1 MKPGMKNV
9 SENLLALQNLELG
22 PASPEADR
30 RIEAL
35 RKKVPESILIQFDR
49 WLARSRKAVAVV
61 RNGVCCECHIGVAV
75 GILGALTFGEEIQ
88 RCGNC
93 GRFLY
98 LPEDEPFISSGPAPQ
113 TKVAPHRRKKASH
126 AR

>member
-1 MKPGMKNV
+1 MKNV

-30 RIEAL
+30 QIEAL
-35 RKKVPESILIQFDR
+35 RAKIPESLLIQFDR
-49 WLARSRKAVAVV
+49 WRARGRKAVAVV
-61 RNGVCCECHIGVAV
+61 RKGVCCECHIGVAI

-98 LPEDEPFISSGPAPQ
+98 LPENEPVIPPGPAPQ
-113 TKVAPHRRKKASH
+113 TKAAPRRRKKASH
-126 AR
+126 AS